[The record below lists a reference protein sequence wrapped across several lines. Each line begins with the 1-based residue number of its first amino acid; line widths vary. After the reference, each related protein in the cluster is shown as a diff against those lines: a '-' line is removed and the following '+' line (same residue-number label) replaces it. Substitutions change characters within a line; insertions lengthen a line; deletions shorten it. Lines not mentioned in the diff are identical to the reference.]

1 MLNSQKGVGLIE
13 IVIAMLIFALGVTAA
28 MRTLPESNRATMRA
42 QNMTEATNLAQ
53 ERIETLMGSPFSDP
67 DLTAG
72 DHVDPQNP
80 VERIYTRT
88 WTVADN
94 TPISGMKRL
103 AVTVSYTAHG
113 NDNSVTLNTY
123 LTSRR

>member
-42 QNMTEATNLAQ
+42 QNVTEATNLAQ
-53 ERIETLMGSPFSDP
+53 EKIEALMGSPFTDA

-72 DHVDPQNP
+72 NHVDPRNP
-80 VERIYTRT
+80 LERIYTRT

-94 TPISGMKRL
+94 TPMSGMKLL
-103 AVTVSYTAHG
+103 AVTVLYTAHG

>member
-1 MLNSQKGVGLIE
+1 MLKSQKGVGLIE
-13 IVIAMLIFALGVTAA
+13 IVIAMLIFAFGVMAA
-28 MRTLPESNRATMRA
+28 MRSLPQSKWATVRS
-42 QNMTEATNLAQ
+42 QNLTTATNLAQ
-53 ERIETLMGSPFSDP
+53 EQIEILMGTPFNAA

-72 DHVDPQNP
+72 NHADPRNP
-80 VERIYTRT
+80 VQRIYTRT

-94 TPISGMKRL
+94 TPVSGMKRID
-103 AVTVSYTAHG
+103 VTVSYISRG